1 MSDKDV
7 DLWGPAGS
15 RQLTVGLSKVGNLLL
30 VVREKLLSK
39 AGVFYLPEQTEHVD
53 ELLTISQEVL
63 LSHLGL
69 QLVDLVQQGLALVP
83 GKTRSSLMRLSHY
96 VGFF

>member
-39 AGVFYLPEQTEHVD
+39 AGVFYLPEHY
-53 ELLTISQEVL
+53 
-63 LSHLGL
+63 
-69 QLVDLVQQGLALVP
+69 QGIY
-83 GKTRSSLMRLSHY
+83 RSSFLVNQFSITSAGLL
-96 VGFF
+96 